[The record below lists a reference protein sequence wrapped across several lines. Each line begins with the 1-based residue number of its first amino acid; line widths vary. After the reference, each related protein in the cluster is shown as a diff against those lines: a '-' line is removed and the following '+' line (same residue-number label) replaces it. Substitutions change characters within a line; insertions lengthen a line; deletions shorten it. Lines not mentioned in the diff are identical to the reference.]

1 MKCSEC
7 KLPRAFGLVDYSKFF
22 DYIEILELIIAL
34 KGEKV
39 EQIYVNLLQHI

>member
-7 KLPRAFGLVDYSKFF
+7 KLPQAFGPVDYSKFF

-34 KGEKV
+34 KGANV